1 MEASAPQDAERDIDW
16 EAIEASPEFQE
27 LVRTRRS
34 FVLPGTIFFL
44 SWYMGFIL
52 LAAYAEDFMSERVY
66 QGLTVGYCLAL
77 TQFVM
82 VLVLGIM
89 YLRRADKV
97 YDPLAAKA
105 IERWTYLDHRC
116 GASPADADGA
126 PASPPPRARC
136 RADDLVFAAT
146 INTTAVV
153 VFAVILAVTLGITY
167 WASKRASSTA
177 EFYAAGRG
185 ITGTQNGLAISG
197 DYLSAASFLGIA
209 GLIYLYGFDGFLY
222 SIGFLVAFLTV
233 MFLLAERMRNAG
245 KYTIADVL
253 AFRLRERPA
262 RVAAAIGTLNVAA
275 FYLIAQMV
283 GAGVLI
289 EKLVGI
295 NFTLSVL
302 ITGTFMLCYVVFGG
316 MVATTWVQI
325 VKAVLLMIG
334 IVVMSIFVLNKVGW
348 NPIELFNRAEE
359 AGKAEESTFSL
370 GPGTFLKNPIDTVS
384 LGLALVLGTAGLPHI
399 LMRFFTVPN
408 AKAARSSVVTA
419 MFIIGFFY
427 LLTTVIGF
435 GARAILG
442 QKGVE
447 AAGKGGNLAAPN
459 LAENL
464 GGGAGTTGGDL
475 FLAVIAGVAFATIL
489 AVVAGLVLS
498 ASSAVAHD
506 IWSSII
512 RKGQNSDREEV
523 VAAKIAALT
532 IGAVAM
538 AIAIIGGEGLNVSF
552 MVGLAFAI
560 AASANFPALLLALT
574 WPRFNTVGAVTGVLF
589 GVVSALGLIIIS
601 PIVWGGAPGAPDTG
615 AFTLVR
621 PQQPRADLDPARLP
635 RLLPG
640 DDALDRARDGAQ
652 LPRAA
657 CPVRDRPGRREGGG
671 PDVVAGRAVSSC
683 GRASG

>member
-1 MEASAPQDAERDIDW
+1 
-16 EAIEASPEFQE
+16 
-27 LVRTRRS
+27 
-34 FVLPGTIFFL
+34 
-44 SWYMGFIL
+44 
-52 LAAYAEDFMSERVY
+52 
-66 QGLTVGYCLAL
+66 
-77 TQFVM
+77 
-82 VLVLGIM
+82 
-89 YLRRADKV
+89 
-97 YDPLAAKA
+97 
-105 IERWTYLDHRC
+105 
-116 GASPADADGA
+116 
-126 PASPPPRARC
+126 
-136 RADDLVFAAT
+136 
-146 INTTAVV
+146 
-153 VFAVILAVTLGITY
+153 
-167 WASKRASSTA
+167 
-177 EFYAAGRG
+177 
-185 ITGTQNGLAISG
+185 
-197 DYLSAASFLGIA
+197 
-209 GLIYLYGFDGFLY
+209 
-222 SIGFLVAFLTV
+222 
-233 MFLLAERMRNAG
+233 
-245 KYTIADVL
+245 
-253 AFRLRERPA
+253 
-262 RVAAAIGTLNVAA
+262 
-275 FYLIAQMV
+275 
-283 GAGVLI
+283 
-289 EKLVGI
+289 
-295 NFTLSVL
+295 
-302 ITGTFMLCYVVFGG
+302 

-348 NPIELFNRAEE
+348 SPIELFNRAEA

-506 IWSSII
+506 IWSSIV

-523 VAAKIAALT
+523 LAAKVAALT
-532 IGAVAM
+532 IGAIAM

-574 WPRFNTVGAVTGVLF
+574 WPRFNTVGAVTGVLT
-589 GVVSALGLIIIS
+589 GVISALALIIIS
-601 PIVWGGAPGAPDTG
+601 PIVWGGPPGAPDTG
-615 AFTLVR
+615 AFTWYDLNNPGLISIPLGFIGCIVGTLLSSERETEHTFHELHVR
-621 PQQPRADLDPARLP
+621 SETGL
-635 RLLPG
+635 
-640 DDALDRARDGAQ
+640 GA
-652 LPRAA
+652 
-657 CPVRDRPGRREGGG
+657 E
-671 PDVVAGRAVSSC
+671 RAVA
-683 GRASG
+683 RT